1 MKVIPYI
8 IYLFLLTFHDIILRE
23 LISVYDVA
31 IDFTIL
37 LVVLVALYKSE
48 EEAVWFAFFAGM
60 ITGVGDMAMMP
71 YEILTVVLL
80 AIASNQMAARINLE
94 SIASRVI
101 ILTSA
106 VIVHRIIVTIM
117 VSSTEFFYM
126 FVRNIIP
133 AAIYT
138 MLIGLIFFM
147 IKDGR
152 ITWQRIKALF

>member
-23 LISVYDVA
+23 LISVYGVTMD
-31 IDFTIL
+31 ITIL
-37 LVVLVALYKSE
+37 LVVLVALYKTE
-48 EEAVWFAFFAGM
+48 EEAIWFGFFAGM
-60 ITGVGDMAMMP
+60 IAGASDIAIMP
-71 YEILTVVLL
+71 YEIVAVVVL
-80 AIASNQMAARINLE
+80 AVASNQMAARINLE

-106 VIVHRIIVTIM
+106 VIVHRVIVTIM
-117 VSSTEFFYM
+117 LSSTEFFYL

-133 AAIYT
+133 AAVYT
-138 MLIGLIFFM
+138 MIIGLIFFM